1 MNWRIEQSDVLFNAD
16 NTALNI
22 RSHADAKVLYRSDTL
37 RHSHRNSPSRLS
49 RQSVVLQPD
58 PPDSRTSWVRKHCNH
73 LIACPFYAPSGRI
86 TQVSLEQF
94 CQGNG
99 CTVRE
104 YPIRIYGRME
114 SVQRAYT
121 RLGEAQYDLLLNN
134 CEQFVTWC
142 VMGFAYSEQINEL
155 VALGIVGESAMK
167 SLSHQAEPVAMAGYL
182 AMQSVRNETVRHVV
196 QAVLPASSSLVAN
209 TAGAG
214 VALSSGTALVSSG
227 LAITS
232 VTPLAMPIAAGVV
245 VGYGIKKVIDWVWD
259 EL

>member
-1 MNWRIEQSDVLFNAD
+1 MQIGDHVVTPRIGY
-16 NTALNI
+16 T
-22 RSHADAKVLYRSDTL
+22 HHGLYLGNKEVIHYEGSSLGDL
-37 RHSHRNSPSRLS
+37 
-49 RQSVVLQPD
+49 
-58 PPDSRTSWVRKHCNH
+58 
-73 LIACPFYAPSGRI
+73 SGRI

-104 YPIRIYGRME
+104 YPIRIYGRKE
-114 SVQRAYT
+114 SVKRAYK
-121 RLGEAQYDLLLNN
+121 RLGEDHYNVLLNN

-155 VALGIVGESAMK
+155 VALGIVGKSAMK
-167 SLSHQAEPVAMAGYL
+167 SLSHQAAPVAIAGYL
-182 AMQSVRNETVRHVV
+182 ATQSVNDETVRHVV
-196 QAVLPASSSLVAN
+196 QAVLPVSSSLIASTV
-209 TAGAG
+209 GAG
-214 VALSSGTALVSSG
+214 VALSSGTAVVSCG

-259 EL
+259 

>member
-1 MNWRIEQSDVLFNAD
+1 MQIGDHLVTPR
-16 NTALNI
+16 TGYT
-22 RSHADAKVLYRSDTL
+22 HHGLYLGNREVIHYEGSSLGDL
-37 RHSHRNSPSRLS
+37 
-49 RQSVVLQPD
+49 
-58 PPDSRTSWVRKHCNH
+58 
-73 LIACPFYAPSGRI
+73 SGRI
-86 TQVSLEQF
+86 TQVSLDEF

-104 YPIRIYGRME
+104 YPIRIYGRKE
-114 SVQRAYT
+114 SVQRAYK
-121 RLGEAQYDLLLNN
+121 RLGEAQYDVLLNN
-134 CEQFVTWC
+134 CEQLVTWC
-142 VMGFAYSEQINEL
+142 IMGFAYSEQINEL
-155 VALGIVGESAMK
+155 VALGIVGKSAMK

-182 AMQSVRNETVRHVV
+182 ATQSVRDETVHHVV

-214 VALSSGTALVSSG
+214 VAFSSGAALVSSG

-232 VTPLAMPIAAGVV
+232 VTPLAMPIVAGVV

>member
-1 MNWRIEQSDVLFNAD
+1 MQIGDHVVTPRIGY
-16 NTALNI
+16 T
-22 RSHADAKVLYRSDTL
+22 HHGLYLGNKEVIHYEGSSLGDL
-37 RHSHRNSPSRLS
+37 
-49 RQSVVLQPD
+49 
-58 PPDSRTSWVRKHCNH
+58 
-73 LIACPFYAPSGRI
+73 SGRI

-99 CTVRE
+99 CMVRE
-104 YPIRIYGRME
+104 YPIRIYGRKE

-121 RLGEAQYDLLLNN
+121 RLGEAEYDLLLNK
-134 CEQFVTWC
+134 CEQLETWS

-155 VALGIVGESAMK
+155 VALGIVGKSAMK

-182 AMQSVRNETVRHVV
+182 ATQSVIDEAVRHVG
-196 QAVLPASSSLVAN
+196 QAVLPAGSSLVAN

-227 LAITS
+227 LVITS
-232 VTPLAMPIAAGVV
+232 VTPLVMPIAAGVV

-259 EL
+259 

>member
-1 MNWRIEQSDVLFNAD
+1 MQIGDHVVTPRIGY
-16 NTALNI
+16 T
-22 RSHADAKVLYRSDTL
+22 HHGLYLGNKEVIHYEGSSLGDL
-37 RHSHRNSPSRLS
+37 
-49 RQSVVLQPD
+49 
-58 PPDSRTSWVRKHCNH
+58 
-73 LIACPFYAPSGRI
+73 SGRI

-104 YPIRIYGRME
+104 YPIRIYGRKE

-121 RLGEAQYDLLLNN
+121 RLGEAQYDVLLNN

-142 VMGFAYSEQINEL
+142 IMGFAYSEQINEL
-155 VALGIVGESAMK
+155 VALGIVGKSVMK

-182 AMQSVRNETVRHVV
+182 ATQSVNNETVRHTV
-196 QAVLPASSSLVAN
+196 QAVLPASSSLVAS
-209 TAGAG
+209 TAGAS

-227 LAITS
+227 LTITS
-232 VTPLAMPIAAGVV
+232 VTPLAMPIVAGVV